1 MHFKIACTKL
11 PFWHFRT
18 GFFLYR
24 LIVQKTF
31 IVTYQHLGLDLFES
45 LKNNTYNND
54 DRCSSEGY
62 VSTKHSVEEDRDH
75 THDDQPNCTDKYDVV
90 QNPAKI
96 FCGRLTR
103 SNSWNEATLAF
114 HIIGNLN
121 RVKRDRR
128 IKIRKEYDKH
138 NVQHQTK

>member
-1 MHFKIACTKL
+1 MMIDVPPKDTLAPNIPLKKIGIT
-11 PFWHFRT
+11 
-18 GFFLYR
+18 
-24 LIVQKTF
+24 
-31 IVTYQHLGLDLFES
+31 
-45 LKNNTYNND
+45 
-54 DRCSSEGY
+54 
-62 VSTKHSVEEDRDH
+62 H
-75 THDDQPNCTDKYDVV
+75 TMISPTATDKYDVV